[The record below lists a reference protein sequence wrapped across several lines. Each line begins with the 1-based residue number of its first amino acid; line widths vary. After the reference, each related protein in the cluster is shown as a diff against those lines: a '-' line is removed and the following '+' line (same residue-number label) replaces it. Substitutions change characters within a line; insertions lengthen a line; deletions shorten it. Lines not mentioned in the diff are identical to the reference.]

1 MTIKNGL
8 FTSEAVS
15 EGHPDKIC
23 DQISDAI
30 LDACLAQD
38 PHARVAVETAI
49 KGNLICLLGEI
60 TTTAQIEPA
69 TIVRQVL
76 GDLGHADGAWGLQPD
91 RIRVIEALTRQAP
104 EIAFGV
110 DGDDLGAG
118 DQGLSFGYATS
129 ETESLIPLPWAL
141 ARALID
147 RLQSLRVG
155 GLSGV
160 LGPDAKAQATVR
172 YAAGQ
177 PVGVS
182 AVVLSCQHAPTLA
195 VDDLRDLLRG
205 EVLVPVL
212 GDLLTPETVIHLNP
226 AGSFH
231 MGGPIADAGLSGRK
245 IIVDA
250 YGGMARHGGGAFS
263 GKDATKVDRSAA
275 YAARQIAREVVARGW
290 AEVCEL
296 RLAYAIGQ
304 ARPVAIDFETFGT
317 EIGRRPTERYAAL
330 GIDLADAFRPSALIT
345 RLDLRR
351 PVFRDTAA
359 RGHFGRPNLA
369 WEAPFLTLDRD
380 PVTAERTPSNQSH

>member
-1 MTIKNGL
+1 MTIKTGL

-49 KGNLICLLGEI
+49 KGDLLCLLGEI

-69 TIVRQVL
+69 AIAREVL
-76 GDLGHADGAWGLQPD
+76 CDIGHSDGAWGLQPD
-91 RIRVIEALTRQAP
+91 RIRVIEALTQQAP

-110 DGDDLGAG
+110 NGDDLGAG
-118 DQGLSFGYATS
+118 DQGLSFGYATR
-129 ETESLIPLPWAL
+129 ETETLIPLPWSL
-141 ARALID
+141 ARDLIAK
-147 RLQSLRVG
+147 LQTLRAGDLNSL
-155 GLSGV
+155 

-172 YAAGQ
+172 YEGGR
-177 PVGVS
+177 PVGLS
-182 AVVLSCQHAPTLA
+182 AVVLSCQHAPTLSLS
-195 VDDLRDLLRG
+195 DLRESLRS
-205 EVLVPVL
+205 EVLAPVL
-212 GDLLTPETVIHLNP
+212 GDLLTSETVVHLNP

-231 MGGPIADAGLSGRK
+231 IGGPVADAGLTGRK

-250 YGGMARHGGGAFS
+250 YGGIARHGGGAFS

-290 AEVCEL
+290 AEACEL

-304 ARPVAIDFETFGT
+304 ARPVAVDFETFGT
-317 EIGRRPTERYAAL
+317 ETGLSPADRYAAL
-330 GIDLADAFRPSALIT
+330 GIDLADALRPSALIA

-359 RGHFGRPNLA
+359 RGHFGRPTLTWETPFVASELDTPLA
-369 WEAPFLTLDRD
+369 G
-380 PVTAERTPSNQSH
+380 